1 MFDTAGAGAFLG
13 TGVGKTTHHDQ
24 GPVPAGKKA
33 FYKPM
38 PNSEPE
44 RRTVFDNLKAKFGT
58 PRWAPIDALPLTMAR
73 IASCQATQPPR
84 LSMRRT
90 ADPYLGEA
98 KTDAKYAAAI
108 TDAART
114 TPRTP
119 RSLELAAE
127 LTVPS
132 SFGQYLAAEA
142 TRTNN
147 RIRDPL
153 TLPWTRN

>member
-1 MFDTAGAGAFLG
+1 
-13 TGVGKTTHHDQ
+13 
-24 GPVPAGKKA
+24 
-33 FYKPM
+33 M
-38 PNSEPE
+38 PHSEPE
-44 RRTVFDNLKAKFGT
+44 RRTVFDNLEAKSGT
-58 PRWAPIDALPLTMAR
+58 RRWAPIDALPLTEAR
-73 IASCQATQPPR
+73 IASCQAAQLPR
-84 LSMRRT
+84 RSMGRT
-90 ADPYLGEA
+90 ADPHPGEA

-108 TDAART
+108 TDTART

-132 SFGQYLAAEA
+132 GFDQNLAAEA
-142 TRTNN
+142 PRTGN

>member
-1 MFDTAGAGAFLG
+1 
-13 TGVGKTTHHDQ
+13 
-24 GPVPAGKKA
+24 
-33 FYKPM
+33 M
-38 PNSEPE
+38 PHSEPE
-44 RRTVFDNLKAKFGT
+44 RRTVFDNLKAKSGT
-58 PRWAPIDALPLTMAR
+58 RRWAPIDALPLTEAR
-73 IASCQATQPPR
+73 IASCQAAQPPR
-84 LSMRRT
+84 RSMGRT
-90 ADPYLGEA
+90 ADPHPGEA

-108 TDAART
+108 ADTART

-132 SFGQYLAAEA
+132 GFDQNLAAEA
-142 TRTNN
+142 PRTGN